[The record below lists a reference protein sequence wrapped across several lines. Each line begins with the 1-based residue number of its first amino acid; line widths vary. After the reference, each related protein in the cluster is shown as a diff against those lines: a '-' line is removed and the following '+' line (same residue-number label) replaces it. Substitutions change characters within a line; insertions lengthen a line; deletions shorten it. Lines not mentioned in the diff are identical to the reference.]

1 MPPGE
6 MRVRDVRRLN
16 SDVVRGASTTVACYL
31 SDEVSDEELRAPVYD
46 GHFAWHDA
54 HRTPP
59 PALRDLVVE

>member
-1 MPPGE
+1 MNP
-6 MRVRDVRRLN
+6 
-16 SDVVRGASTTVACYL
+16 DVVRGASTTVACYL
-31 SDEVSDEELRAPVYD
+31 SDEVSDEELQALMYD